1 MRQPTHIPFVKL
13 AVAAVTQKG
22 LVVSFV
28 AQALESVHAWQA
40 PVDVLQMG
48 AWAVLQSLFV
58 RQTTHIP
65 ASWPASPGAQSGVPA
80 SRLPQALVFSAPQP
94 RQVPASWSQKGLF
107 PMHVALGQVN
117 GVPPVP
123 FAPAAPPTPP
133 APPLPPIPPST
144 SHTLVVGLHVPLRQ
158 SLG

>member
-28 AQALESVHAWQA
+28 AQALESVHAWQV

-80 SRLPQALVFSAPQP
+80 SRLPQAVVFSAPQP
-94 RQVPASWSQKGLF
+94 RQVPASWSQKGFF

-144 SHTLVVGLHVPLRQ
+144 SHTLVVVLHVPLRQ